1 MMKLLKRL
9 VILFFSLFCI
19 YILESA
25 CFRLVESYANW
36 RLTLAWG
43 KPSEPKF
50 NAILKKI
57 PIDHFVKRPTDL
69 ERPGHLGYWIGEEHH
84 YSSKVTS
91 FARPLRDSYEN
102 YIQSKFEPLAQFE
115 IRDYGDIQ
123 EVVLPGFKKK
133 ATIEDV
139 KGQKARRVGDTLEFA
154 RGIFVKVVI
163 RDDSN
168 SYRET
173 TSELEA
179 SFGFML
185 EKGFACVVL
194 PIFSSTDLVDKI
206 TRFQEKEELLAKNLF
221 AWAEGKAAT
230 ILMESCQ
237 LNPSCWKAVMISHPD
252 EFVAPPKDRK
262 LPWSYFEI
270 DEDRRLNEEGLD
282 LLYQWIEL
290 ARPNENLYVS
300 RLAGLIKISQDFYVN
315 KSIPS
320 IFASYVINCSR
331 FIEEM
336 HNPFPEKKVFIH
348 IDPIQELEEGTI
360 KQTISQNIE
369 PEELSEFD
377 LKRIEESISKLEKQ
391 EEFSLA
397 ESRPNFDCEIVRE
410 YRDINT
416 DDTKLNL
423 VSNRDLILKLGLGFE
438 EMGQGVLEQ
447 IRTKDPLFYRY
458 YNSLRAI
465 EESPLN

>member
-1 MMKLLKRL
+1 MMKYLKGL

-36 RLTLAWG
+36 RLALAWG

-57 PIDHFVKRPTDL
+57 PMDHFVKRPTDL
-69 ERPGHLGYWIGEEHH
+69 ERSHHLGYWVGDEHH
-84 YSSKVTS
+84 YSSKVMS
-91 FARPLRDSYEN
+91 FTRPLRDSYEN

-115 IRDYGDIQ
+115 IRDYGEIQ
-123 EVVLPGFKKK
+123 GVVLPGFKKK
-133 ATIEDV
+133 ATVEDV
-139 KGQKARRVGDTLEFA
+139 RDQKARRVGDALEFA
-154 RGIFVKVVI
+154 RGIFVKVVL

-168 SYRET
+168 SYREKNL
-173 TSELEA
+173 ELEA

-194 PIFSSTDLVDKI
+194 PIFSSTDLLDKI
-206 TRFQEKEELLAKNLF
+206 TRFQEKESLLAKNIF
-221 AWAEGKAAT
+221 AWADGKAAT

-237 LNPSCWKAVMISHPD
+237 LNPSCWKAVMISYPD
-252 EFVAPPKDRK
+252 EFVTPPNDRK
-262 LPWSYFEI
+262 LPWTYFEI
-270 DEDRRLNEEGLD
+270 DEERWLNEDGLD

-290 ARPNENLYVS
+290 ARSNENLYAS
-300 RLAGLIKISQDFYVN
+300 RLAGLIKISQGFYVN

-320 IFASYVINCSR
+320 IFVSYVINCSR
-331 FIEEM
+331 FIEEID
-336 HNPFPEKKVFIH
+336 NPYSEKKVFTRT
-348 IDPIQELEEGTI
+348 DLIQELEES
-360 KQTISQNIE
+360 KLSQKITPNIE

-391 EEFSLA
+391 EEFSLT

-410 YRDINT
+410 YRGINA

-438 EMGQGVLEQ
+438 EMGQGVLDQ

>member
-1 MMKLLKRL
+1 MIKFLKGL

-43 KPSEPKF
+43 KPSKPKF

-57 PIDHFVKRPTDL
+57 PIDHFVHRPTDL
-69 ERPGHLGYWIGEEHH
+69 ERPDHLGYWVADEHH
-84 YSSKVTS
+84 YSSKVMS
-91 FARPLRDSYEN
+91 FSRPLRDSYEN
-102 YIQSKFEPLAQFE
+102 YIQSKLEPLAQFE

-123 EVVLPGFKKK
+123 GVVLPGFKKK
-133 ATIEDV
+133 ATVEDV
-139 KGQKARRVGDTLEFA
+139 QGQKARRVGDALEFA
-154 RGIFVKVVI
+154 RGIFVKVVL

-168 SYRET
+168 SYREINLD
-173 TSELEA
+173 LEA

-194 PIFSSTDLVDKI
+194 PIFSSADLVDKI
-206 TRFQEKEELLAKNLF
+206 TRFQENEDLLSKNLF
-221 AWAEGKAAT
+221 AWADGEAAT

-237 LNPSCWKAVMISHPD
+237 SNPSCWKAVMISDPD

-262 LPWSYFEI
+262 LPWTFFEI
-270 DEDRRLNEEGLD
+270 GEDRRLNEVGLD

-290 ARPNENLYVS
+290 ARSNDNLYTS

-336 HNPFPEKKVFIH
+336 DQPNLKKSIFTR
-348 IDPIQELEEGTI
+348 IDPIQELEEGTFNQKI
-360 KQTISQNIE
+360 TPNIE
-369 PEELSEFD
+369 SEVLSEFD

-397 ESRPNFDCEIVRE
+397 ESRPNFNCEIVRE
-410 YRDINT
+410 YRSINT
-416 DDTKLNL
+416 SDTKLNL

-438 EMGQGVLEQ
+438 EMGQGVLDQ